1 MEPSMFKSVGI
12 FRALEYLDS
21 LQKPDGRT
29 PVILEWL
36 AEDIHSYKEV
46 MAKRLGKMK
55 NFRRIIM
62 SVLGL
67 MIKGDK
73 RLNSGQ
79 SNSTQ
84 YSWRPS
90 PA

>member
-1 MEPSMFKSVGI
+1 MEPSMFKTVGI

-36 AEDIHSYKEV
+36 AEDLHDHKEV
-46 MAKRLGKMK
+46 IAKQLRKMK

-62 SVLGL
+62 SLLGL

-73 RLNSGQ
+73 R
-79 SNSTQ
+79 
-84 YSWRPS
+84 
-90 PA
+90 

>member
-1 MEPSMFKSVGI
+1 MEIDKEPSTEPSMFKSVGI

-21 LQKPDGRT
+21 LQKPDERT

-36 AEDIHSYKEV
+36 AEDLHNYKE
-46 MAKRLGKMK
+46 MIAKQLGKMK
-55 NFRRIIM
+55 NFRHIIM

-73 RLNSGQ
+73 R
-79 SNSTQ
+79 
-84 YSWRPS
+84 
-90 PA
+90 

>member
-1 MEPSMFKSVGI
+1 MFKSVGI

-36 AEDIHSYKEV
+36 AEDIHNCKDV
-46 MAKRLGKMK
+46 IAKQLGKMK
-55 NFRRIIM
+55 NFRPIIM

-73 RLNSGQ
+73 R
-79 SNSTQ
+79 
-84 YSWRPS
+84 
-90 PA
+90 

>member
-1 MEPSMFKSVGI
+1 MEPTMEQEGDTEPSMFRSVGI

-36 AEDIHSYKEV
+36 AEDLHTHKEII
-46 MAKRLGKMK
+46 AKQMVKMK
-55 NFRRIIM
+55 NFRQIVM
-62 SVLGL
+62 SLLGL

-73 RLNSGQ
+73 R
-79 SNSTQ
+79 
-84 YSWRPS
+84 
-90 PA
+90 